1 MEYRR
6 KKFSIILFSL
16 LFHLFVL
23 VLLLIFY
30 ASPEHDWMYFDTT
43 PTSINTPET
52 IFSELPSSLHEQ
64 QDSMPTIEPHDET
77 WAELRPR
84 AGTLGDSMDPSR
96 HADGVTQDESKDT
109 LGVAFQESSTSNGD
123 GDDDEQLTQK
133 DPSICITDAT
143 QGERDFPF
151 VVSANEM
158 SVSNHLEQSK
168 PSQKTQKVSAKKR
181 QAQKALAHITRGYL
195 EQLAH
200 EGENLIKTIGGDPNK
215 MPSAEQLKYERY
227 LAKIQW
233 CLQNAHNI
241 NRDKCQMHEPIQ
253 TTMRVYFTLTREGK
267 MADLKIIQS
276 SGDAFV
282 DRYIR
287 SLFETASSSFPP
299 VPTYIKE
306 DPYPLLYTVMVC
318 WNVSNPSS
326 FMGLMRE

>member
-1 MEYRR
+1 MEYRS
-6 KKFSIILFSL
+6 KKISIILISL

-30 ASPEHDWMYFDTT
+30 TSPEHEWIYFDST

-52 IFSELPSSLHEQ
+52 IFSEVPSSLPEPNT
-64 QDSMPTIEPHDET
+64 SMPASQEDT
-77 WAELRPR
+77 WAELRPG
-84 AGTLGDSMDPSR
+84 ASKLSNSMEMPEDPFGISFEGSQQAQSTESAQSMD
-96 HADGVTQDESKDT
+96 DD
-109 LGVAFQESSTSNGD
+109 GD
-123 GDDDEQLTQK
+123 GSSDSKQAEESAPISPSVANGFADMNQLKQELRAAHTGGK
-133 DPSICITDAT
+133 KKGST
-143 QGERDFPF
+143 
-151 VVSANEM
+151 
-158 SVSNHLEQSK
+158 
-168 PSQKTQKVSAKKR
+168 KKR
-181 QAQKALAHITRGYL
+181 QAQKALARITRGYL

-241 NRDKCQMHEPIQ
+241 HRDKCQMHEPIQ
-253 TTMRVYFTLTREGK
+253 TTMRVYFTLNREGK

-276 SGDAFV
+276 SGDTFV
-282 DRYIR
+282 DRYIT

-299 VPTYIKE
+299 VPGYIKE

-326 FMGLMRE
+326 YMGLMRE